1 MMGAGEAEA
10 VLRGVVDQFGT
21 TVEMV
26 RGARRA
32 DQSAAAARA
41 KFIDIMAGSGASS
54 VAIGKAINRDHATVL
69 YHLGRLSGK
78 RPRRAVGERG

>member
-1 MMGAGEAEA
+1 MIGVCELEA
-10 VLRGVVDQFGT
+10 VLHGVADEFGT

-32 DQSAAAARA
+32 DRSAAMARA

-54 VAIGKAINRDHATVL
+54 AAIGKAINRDHATVL

-78 RPRRAVGERG
+78 RPRHALGARG